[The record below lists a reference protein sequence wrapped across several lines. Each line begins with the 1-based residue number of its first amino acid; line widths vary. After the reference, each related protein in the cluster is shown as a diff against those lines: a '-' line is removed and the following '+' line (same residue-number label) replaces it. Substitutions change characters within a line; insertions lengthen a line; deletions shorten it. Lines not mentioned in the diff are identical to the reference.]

1 VKSAKSVASF
11 WSGIIFTYC
20 IITKKIIFNHFN
32 PLNMNTEDQI
42 LETLKQSEKPMNAGQ
57 LVEKTGLDRKDV
69 DKAMT
74 KLKKEEKIVSPVRCF
89 WTAK

>member
-1 VKSAKSVASF
+1 
-11 WSGIIFTYC
+11 
-20 IITKKIIFNHFN
+20 
-32 PLNMNTEDQI
+32 MNTEDQI

-57 LVEKTGLDRKDV
+57 IVEKTGLDRKVV

-74 KLKKEEKIVSPVRCF
+74 NLKKEEKIVSPVRCF

>member
-1 VKSAKSVASF
+1 
-11 WSGIIFTYC
+11 
-20 IITKKIIFNHFN
+20 
-32 PLNMNTEDQI
+32 MNTEDQI

-57 LVEKTGLDRKDV
+57 LVEKTGLDRKVV

-74 KLKKEEKIVSPVRCF
+74 NLKKEEKIVSPVRCF

>member
-1 VKSAKSVASF
+1 MYIIKSIVF
-11 WSGIIFTYC
+11 IIFTNSKSFSL
-20 IITKKIIFNHFN
+20 TPFNC
-32 PLNMNTEDQI
+32 LNMNTEDQI
-42 LETLKQSEKPMNAGQ
+42 IETLKQSEKPMNAGQ
-57 LVEKTGLDRKDV
+57 IVEKTGLDRKDV

>member
-1 VKSAKSVASF
+1 
-11 WSGIIFTYC
+11 
-20 IITKKIIFNHFN
+20 
-32 PLNMNTEDQI
+32 MNTEDQI
-42 LETLKQSEKPMNAGQ
+42 LETLKQSVKPMNAGQ
-57 LVEKTGLDRKDV
+57 IVEKTGLDRKDV